1 MAESGAVEGF
11 MGRLADRVALITGG
25 SRGFGR
31 ATALCFAAEGADVV
45 LAYRAAESEA
55 ASVVAQIE
63 RTGRQAL
70 AVRADVAH
78 AGDTAALAEQ
88 ALGAFGRVDILV
100 NNAGIM
106 DVAPFA
112 TQDPATWTAMIDVN
126 VYGMLTLTRAL
137 LPSMTGRRAGRIINL
152 SSQLGHVG
160 SENFAVYSG
169 TKGFVLAFTRSLARE
184 VGPHG
189 ITVNAICPGAIVTD
203 MNRSIYPPERQR
215 TRAAELPVRRMGD
228 PDDIA
233 KAALYLASEDG
244 RFMTGQCLD
253 VNGGSV
259 MV

>member
-1 MAESGAVEGF
+1 MS
-11 MGRLADRVALITGG
+11 RLADRVAVITGG

-31 ATALCFAAEGADVV
+31 ATALGFAREGADVV
-45 LAYRAAESEA
+45 VDYRTAEADA
-55 ASVVAQIE
+55 ASVVEQIE
-63 RTGRQAL
+63 RMGRRAI
-70 AVRADVAH
+70 AVRADVAR
-78 AGDTAALAEQ
+78 GEETAALADRAMQ
-88 ALGAFGRVDILV
+88 AFGRVDILV

-112 TQDPATWTAMIDVN
+112 AQDPATWTAMIDVN
-126 VYGMLTLTRAL
+126 IYGTLTLTRAL
-137 LPSMTGRRAGRIINL
+137 LPAMIKRGWGRVINL

-160 SENFAVYSG
+160 SDKFAVYSG
-169 TKGFVLAFTRSLARE
+169 TKGFILAFTRSLARE
-184 VGPHG
+184 VGQYG
-189 ITVNAICPGAIVTD
+189 ITVNAVCPGGIVTD
-203 MNRSIYPPERQR
+203 MNRAIYPPERQR

-233 KAALYLASEDG
+233 MAALYLASDDA

>member
-1 MAESGAVEGF
+1 MR
-11 MGRLADRVALITGG
+11 RLADRVAVITGG

-31 ATALCFAAEGADVV
+31 ATALGFAREGADVV
-45 LAYRAAESEA
+45 VDYRTAEADA
-55 ASVVAQIE
+55 ASVVEQIE
-63 RTGRQAL
+63 RMGRRAI
-70 AVRADVAH
+70 AVRADVAR
-78 AGDTAALAEQ
+78 GEETAALADRAMQ
-88 ALGAFGRVDILV
+88 AFGRVDILV

-112 TQDPATWTAMIDVN
+112 AQDPATWTAMIDVN
-126 VYGMLTLTRAL
+126 IYGTLTLTRAL
-137 LPSMTGRRAGRIINL
+137 LPAMIKRGWGRVINL

-160 SENFAVYSG
+160 SDKFAVYSG
-169 TKGFVLAFTRSLARE
+169 TKGFILAFTRSLARE
-184 VGPHG
+184 VGQYG
-189 ITVNAICPGAIVTD
+189 ITVNAVCPGGIVTD
-203 MNRSIYPPERQR
+203 MNRAIYPPERQR

-233 KAALYLASEDG
+233 MAALYLASDDA

>member
-1 MAESGAVEGF
+1 MS
-11 MGRLADRVALITGG
+11 RLTDRVAVITGG

-31 ATALCFAAEGADVV
+31 ATALGFAREGADVV
-45 LAYRAAESEA
+45 VDYRTAEADA
-55 ASVVAQIE
+55 ASVVEQIE
-63 RTGRQAL
+63 RMGRRAI
-70 AVRADVAH
+70 AVRADVAR
-78 AGDTAALAEQ
+78 GEETAALADRAMQ
-88 ALGAFGRVDILV
+88 AFGRVDILV

-112 TQDPATWTAMIDVN
+112 AQDPATWTAMIDVN
-126 VYGMLTLTRAL
+126 IYGTLTLTRAL
-137 LPSMTGRRAGRIINL
+137 LPAMIKRGWGRVINL

-160 SENFAVYSG
+160 SDKFAVYSG
-169 TKGFVLAFTRSLARE
+169 TKGFILAFTRSLARE
-184 VGPHG
+184 VGQYG
-189 ITVNAICPGAIVTD
+189 ITVNAVCPGGIVTD
-203 MNRSIYPPERQR
+203 MNRAIYPPERQR

-233 KAALYLASEDG
+233 MAALYLASDDA

>member
-1 MAESGAVEGF
+1 MS
-11 MGRLADRVALITGG
+11 RLADRVAVITGA

-31 ATALCFAAEGADVV
+31 ATALGFAREGADVV
-45 LAYRAAESEA
+45 VDYRTAEADA
-55 ASVVAQIE
+55 ASVVEQIE
-63 RTGRQAL
+63 RMGRRAI
-70 AVRADVAH
+70 AVRADVAR
-78 AGDTAALAEQ
+78 GEETAALADRAMQ
-88 ALGAFGRVDILV
+88 AFGRVDILV

-112 TQDPATWTAMIDVN
+112 AQDPATWTAMIDVN
-126 VYGMLTLTRAL
+126 IYGTLTLTRAL
-137 LPSMTGRRAGRIINL
+137 LPAMIKRGWGRVINL

-160 SENFAVYSG
+160 SDKFAVYSG
-169 TKGFVLAFTRSLARE
+169 TKGFILAFTRSLARE
-184 VGPHG
+184 VGQYG
-189 ITVNAICPGAIVTD
+189 ITVNAVCPGGIVTD
-203 MNRSIYPPERQR
+203 MNRAIYPPERQR

-233 KAALYLASEDG
+233 MAALYLASDDA

>member
-1 MAESGAVEGF
+1 MD
-11 MGRLADRVALITGG
+11 RLADRVALITGG

-31 ATALCFAAEGADVV
+31 ATARCFAQEGADVV
-45 LAYRAAESEA
+45 IAYRIAEAEA
-55 ASVVAQIE
+55 ASIVEQIE
-63 RTGRQAL
+63 RTGRRAL
-70 AVRADVAH
+70 ALRADVAR
-78 AGDTAALAEQ
+78 AGDTAALAER

-112 TQDPATWTAMIDVN
+112 TQDAAAWTAMIDVN
-126 VYGMLTLTRAL
+126 VYGTLTLTRAL
-137 LPSMTGRRAGRIINL
+137 LPSMIGRGAGRIINL

-184 VGPHG
+184 VGQYG

-215 TRAAELPVRRMGD
+215 ARAAELPVRRMGD

>member
-1 MAESGAVEGF
+1 MS
-11 MGRLADRVALITGG
+11 RLSDRVALITGG

-31 ATALCFAAEGADVV
+31 ATALCFAREGADVV
-45 LAYRAAESEA
+45 VDYRAAEADA
-55 ASVVAQIE
+55 AAVVEEIE
-63 RTGRQAL
+63 RMGRRAI
-70 AVRADVAH
+70 AVRADVARPTE
-78 AGDTAALAEQ
+78 TAALADRATQ
-88 ALGAFGRVDILV
+88 AFGRIDILV

-112 TQDPATWTAMIDVN
+112 AQNPATWAAMIDVN
-126 VYGMLTLTRAL
+126 IYGTLTLTRAL
-137 LPSMTGRRAGRIINL
+137 LPAMITRGSGRIINL

-160 SENFAVYSG
+160 SDNFAVYSG
-169 TKGFVLAFTRSLARE
+169 TKGFVLAFTRSLAKE
-184 VGPHG
+184 VGRYG

-203 MNRSIYPPERQR
+203 MNRGIYPPDRQR
-215 TRAAELPVRRMGD
+215 ARAAELPLRRMGD

-233 KAALYLASEDG
+233 LAALYLASDDA

>member
-1 MAESGAVEGF
+1 MS
-11 MGRLADRVALITGG
+11 RLADRVAVITGG

-31 ATALCFAAEGADVV
+31 ATALGFAREGADVV
-45 LAYRAAESEA
+45 VDYRTAEADA
-55 ASVVAQIE
+55 ASVVEQIE
-63 RTGRQAL
+63 RMGRRAI
-70 AVRADVAH
+70 AVRADVSR
-78 AGDTAALAEQ
+78 GEETAALADRAMQ
-88 ALGAFGRVDILV
+88 AFGRVDILV

-112 TQDPATWTAMIDVN
+112 AQDPATWTAMIDVN
-126 VYGMLTLTRAL
+126 IYGTLTLTRAL
-137 LPSMTGRRAGRIINL
+137 LPAMIKRGWGRVINL

-160 SENFAVYSG
+160 SDKFAVYSG
-169 TKGFVLAFTRSLARE
+169 TKGFILAFTRSLARE
-184 VGPHG
+184 VGQYG
-189 ITVNAICPGAIVTD
+189 ITVNAVCPGGIVTD
-203 MNRSIYPPERQR
+203 MNRAIYPPERQR

-233 KAALYLASEDG
+233 MAALYLASDDA

>member
-1 MAESGAVEGF
+1 MEEPMS
-11 MGRLADRVALITGG
+11 RLVDRVALITGG

-31 ATALCFAAEGADVV
+31 ATALGFAREGADVV
-45 LAYRAAESEA
+45 IAYRAAEADA
-55 ASVVAQIE
+55 ASAVAQIE
-63 RTGRQAL
+63 RAGRKGL
-70 AVRADVAH
+70 AVRADVAV
-78 AGDTAALAEQ
+78 AADTAALVER
-88 ALGAFGRVDILV
+88 ALAAFGRVDILV

-106 DVAPFA
+106 DVTPFA

-126 VYGMLTLTRAL
+126 VYGTLTLTRAL
-137 LPSMTGRRAGRIINL
+137 LPSMTGRGSGRIINL

-160 SENFAVYSG
+160 GENFAVYSG

-184 VGPHG
+184 VGRYG

-215 TRAAELPVRRMGD
+215 TRAAELPLRRMGD

-233 KAALYLASEDG
+233 RAALYLASDDG
-244 RFMTGQCLD
+244 RFVTGQCLD
-253 VNGGSV
+253 VNGGSI